1 MEIISSIENQA
12 SSGLKRG
19 IIWTE
24 SFSKIIPKKIPVSQV
39 LSFFI
44 FSINQWKISGV
55 IKHSYESQIN
65 WTDSYLYDLIEL
77 NINVAEERYAYTYMC
92 TMYIKNIYIYI
103 YLTFWFTYQRI
114 IIYVCIY
121 IILPYWM
128 VRWFRDSVCLF
139 TIALKKNGKSF
150 LLNYKNNYY
159 SSWVCFS
166 MVN

>member
-24 SFSKIIPKKIPVSQV
+24 SFSKIIPKKIPVSQG

-44 FSINQWKISGV
+44 FSINQWNISGV

-103 YLTFWFTYQRI
+103 YIYISDLL
-114 IIYVCIY
+114 IYV
-121 IILPYWM
+121 
-128 VRWFRDSVCLF
+128 SE
-139 TIALKKNGKSF
+139 
-150 LLNYKNNYY
+150 NYY
-159 SSWVCFS
+159 LYMYLYNITVLDGSVIPWFCQIHYLA
-166 MVN
+166 